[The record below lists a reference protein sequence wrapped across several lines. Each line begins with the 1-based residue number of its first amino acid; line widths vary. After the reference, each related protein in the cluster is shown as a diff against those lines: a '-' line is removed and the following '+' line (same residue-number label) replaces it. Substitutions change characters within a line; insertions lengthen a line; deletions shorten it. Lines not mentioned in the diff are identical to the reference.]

1 VILLEAAPTV
11 VHVVGDNTA
20 LYTVA
25 GVVAG
30 GLLGFMGSWLVQ
42 RQKAADDRAQLDR
55 QIKEA
60 KARLK
65 EELAAEAKRLKD
77 QLDHD
82 RDMRERESLRNVIDA
97 ALDAAR
103 VQAIALGE
111 AILKGEFGLPTP
123 ISGVGAA
130 GSKLLIRL
138 GRDHPVQQRYA
149 GLRDEL
155 KAVAALVGARR
166 DDATPDA
173 QRSESTAAHEKAM
186 QAMRAFADE
195 AARLVGTPLAATS
208 YRPTIASAAS
218 TEAVAATGP
227 AVGPSE
233 SL

>member
-1 VILLEAAPTV
+1 MAVILLEAATTIV
-11 VHVVGDNTA
+11 RVVGDNTA
-20 LYTVA
+20 LYTAA

-30 GLLGFMGSWLVQ
+30 GLLGFVGSWLVQ
-42 RQKAADDRAQLDR
+42 RQQAADDRAQLDR
-55 QIKEA
+55 QIGEA

-65 EELAAEAKRLKD
+65 EELDAEAKRLKD

-111 AILKGEFGLPTP
+111 SIVNGEFGRPTP

-155 KAVAALVGARR
+155 QTTVALIEARR
-166 DDATPDA
+166 DDATADA
-173 QRSESTAAHEKAM
+173 RRSEGTAAHKKVMKAM
-186 QAMRAFADE
+186 REFADE
-195 AARLVGTPLAATS
+195 AARLVGTPLVATS
-208 YRPTIASAAS
+208 DLPTVASAAS
-218 TEAVAATGP
+218 TSRRSTGP
-227 AVGPSE
+227 T
-233 SL
+233 